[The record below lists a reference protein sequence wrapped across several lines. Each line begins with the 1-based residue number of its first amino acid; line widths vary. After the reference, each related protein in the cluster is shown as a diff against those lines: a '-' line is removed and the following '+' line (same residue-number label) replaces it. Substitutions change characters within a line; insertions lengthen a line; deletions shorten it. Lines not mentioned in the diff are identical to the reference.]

1 MMPFSWCPTS
11 GNIKATGI
19 IAGDVNIPLEFKV
32 VSAKLL
38 YAKVTPLFQT
48 LIHHKKTIR
57 ATLKEGVI
65 KVHLLE
71 GKLSNSLWVNVKAV
85 MVINEYFERS
95 NVRLC
100 KYPIPQSFTH

>member
-19 IAGDVNIPLEFKV
+19 ITGDVNIPLEFKV
-32 VSAKLL
+32 ASAKLL
-38 YAKVTPLFQT
+38 YAKVTPL
-48 LIHHKKTIR
+48 LITRKRFTG

-65 KVHLLE
+65 KVRLLE
-71 GKLSNSLWVNVKAV
+71 GKLSNSLWVNVKAI

-100 KYPIPQSFTH
+100 KYLVPQSFTH

>member
-48 LIHHKKTIR
+48 LIHHKKTIFSGYSQGR
-57 ATLKEGVI
+57 G
-65 KVHLLE
+65 
-71 GKLSNSLWVNVKAV
+71 N
-85 MVINEYFERS
+85 
-95 NVRLC
+95 
-100 KYPIPQSFTH
+100 